1 MADTIT
7 FDELIEDLCTT
18 LLRECKTHIKF
29 RKLDIKE
36 IIEESKQ
43 VPHKAVCTTS
53 FGDGESDDEDTDW
66 RERYESTREAPYGCL
81 TEDDMKRA
89 IMDGDLDTIE
99 DSPVLANI
107 TLGNMLREDPDLEQ
121 SIDNFV
127 RNHKGED
134 TISLDELQSQEYIAS
149 NEYSEFS
156 EDDQEDAQWVVDHWS
171 DLPDTE
177 LNLDAIAM
185 IEEQRSL
192 SPKRQ
197 TWKDQRKLGRALLE
211 IF

>member
-7 FDELIEDLCTT
+7 FNELIEELCTT
-18 LLRECKTHIKF
+18 LLQECKTHIKF

-43 VPHKAVCTTS
+43 VPHKAVCTTN

-81 TEDDMKRA
+81 SEDDMKRA
-89 IMDGDLDTIE
+89 VMENDLSVIE
-99 DSPVLANI
+99 ESPILANI
-107 TLGNMLREDPDLEQ
+107 TLGNMLREDPDLE
-121 SIDNFV
+121 S
-127 RNHKGED
+127 E
-134 TISLDELQSQEYIAS
+134 LDERIRGNYTGSGLGW
-149 NEYSEFS
+149 
-156 EDDQEDAQWVVDHWS
+156 DDVTNIPREAF
-171 DLPDTE
+171 T
-177 LNLDAIAM
+177 M

-197 TWKDQRKLGRALLE
+197 TWKDQRKLSRALME

>member
-18 LLRECKTHIKF
+18 LLRECGSHIKF
-29 RKLDIKE
+29 NRLDIKE

-43 VPHKAVCTTS
+43 VPHKVVCITTI
-53 FGDGESDDEDTDW
+53 GDGEPDDGDTDW

-81 TEDDMKRA
+81 SEDDMKRA
-89 IMDGDLDTIE
+89 IMENDLSTIE
-99 DSPVLANI
+99 ESPVLANI
-107 TLGNMLREDPDLEQ
+107 TLGNMLREDPDLEA
-121 SIDNFV
+121 
-127 RNHKGED
+127 E
-134 TISLDELQSQEYIAS
+134 LDERIRGNYTGSGLGW
-149 NEYSEFS
+149 
-156 EDDQEDAQWVVDHWS
+156 DDVTNIPREAF
-171 DLPDTE
+171 T
-177 LNLDAIAM
+177 M

>member
-1 MADTIT
+1 MNYAHVLASQYNEHQLLEMFRQYGNRVFKIAANIKRSWERQ
-7 FDELIEDLCTT
+7 ELM
-18 LLRECKTHIKF
+18 
-29 RKLDIKE
+29 DIL
-36 IIEESKQ
+36 EESKQ

-53 FGDGESDDEDTDW
+53 FGDGESYDEDTDW

-89 IMDGDLDTIE
+89 IQDGDLDIIE

-107 TLGNMLREDPDLEQ
+107 TLGNMFRENPEFEEDLDNYIRDGFD
-121 SIDNFV
+121 IDT
-127 RNHKGED
+127 D
-134 TISLDELQSQEYIAS
+134 
-149 NEYSEFS
+149 
-156 EDDQEDAQWVVDHWS
+156 
-171 DLPDTE
+171 
-177 LNLDAIAM
+177 LNLDALVM

-197 TWKDQRKLGRALLE
+197 TWQDRRKLSQALLE